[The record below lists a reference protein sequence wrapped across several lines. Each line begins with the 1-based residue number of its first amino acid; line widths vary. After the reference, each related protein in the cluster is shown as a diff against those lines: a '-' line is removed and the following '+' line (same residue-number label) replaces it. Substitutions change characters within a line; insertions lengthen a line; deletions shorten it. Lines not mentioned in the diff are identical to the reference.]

1 MGKRHLKVAESMKMS
16 MDIKERLSKLCPYL
30 IRSMAIC
37 DCIYGQIKLQGLV
50 AMPHF
55 LEKQGKIEK
64 FKRKMILTKVFCSRV
79 SLL

>member
-1 MGKRHLKVAESMKMS
+1 
-16 MDIKERLSKLCPYL
+16 
-30 IRSMAIC
+30 MAIC
-37 DCIYGQIKLQGLV
+37 DWIYGQIKLQGLV

-55 LEKQGKIEK
+55 FEKQGKIEK